1 MDDFCWSP
9 PASFSD
15 PQQCGKQYA
24 YAVFWAL
31 QVTAGI
37 GQDII
42 PRTLTELVFTCVMIV
57 IGVLMYASIIGS
69 VGSSL
74 AAVEVLRHHVD
85 WRIAAA
91 SLFFNFA
98 NRKHDVANTLCI
110 AVAFSVWGH
119 DRLHG

>member
-1 MDDFCWSP
+1 MRSLR
-9 PASFSD
+9 AQRT
-15 PQQCGKQYA
+15 QQAAMALEREKAEKYA
-24 YAVFWAL
+24 LVQHALADAVSH
-31 QVTAGI
+31 
-37 GQDII
+37 
-42 PRTLTELVFTCVMIV
+42 TLLVPNSNAAAADTDEE
-57 IGVLMYASIIGS
+57 SQR
-69 VGSSL
+69 

-91 SLFFNFA
+91 SLVFNFA